1 MQRFDNRV
9 AIVTGAAQGLGR
21 AYAERLA
28 SEGAAVVVAD
38 IDADLAEKTAAE
50 ISATGAETLA
60 VTLDVTEEDSVAR
73 LVAQVS
79 RRFSSIGV
87 LVNNAG
93 VYWHRD
99 FAEIELQEWRQMF
112 AVNVEGTFLVTQ
124 AVVAPMREAGYGR
137 IVNISSGVVWI
148 GAPIQAH
155 YTASKAAVIGF
166 TRSLANE
173 LGEEGITVN
182 AISPGLVL
190 TERVVRELAHAKQDV
205 IKLQALKRNLLV
217 EDVVGAVAFLASDE
231 ASMITGQNLN
241 VDGGQSME

>member
-1 MQRFDNRV
+1 MRRFENRV
-9 AIVTGAAQGLGR
+9 AIVTGGAQGLGR
-21 AYAERLA
+21 AYSQRLA
-28 SEGAAVVVAD
+28 REGAHVVVAD
-38 IDADLAEKTAAE
+38 IDAELARTTAAE
-50 ISATGAETLA
+50 IGDSGAQALGAA
-60 VTLDVTEEDSVAR
+60 VDVTDEQSVGD
-73 LVAQVS
+73 LVSQVS
-79 RRFSSIGV
+79 QTFPTIDV

-93 VYWHRD
+93 VYWHR
-99 FAEIELQEWRQMF
+99 ELADISLDEWQRMF

-124 AVVAPMREAGYGR
+124 AVTAWMRAAGYGR

-166 TRSLANE
+166 TRSIANE
-173 LGEEGITVN
+173 LGEDGITAN

-190 TERVVRELAHAKQDV
+190 TERVERELAHAKEDV
-205 IKLQALKRNLLV
+205 IALQAIKRNLLV

-231 ASMITGQNLN
+231 AAMITGQNLN